1 MERMEKNL
9 VTNHVGKV
17 YLMDDKE
24 FLQSN
29 REALQSRT
37 VLIMTVRWYLT
48 PDSGRHVQSCDIVTS
63 LLDLQRSHSR
73 TTQLSCKMTANG
85 SSSLSLS

>member
-48 PDSGRHVQSCDIVTS
+48 PDSGRYVQSCDIVIYRGHI
-63 LLDLQRSHSR
+63 QEPH
-73 TTQLSCKMTANG
+73 N
-85 SSSLSLS
+85 